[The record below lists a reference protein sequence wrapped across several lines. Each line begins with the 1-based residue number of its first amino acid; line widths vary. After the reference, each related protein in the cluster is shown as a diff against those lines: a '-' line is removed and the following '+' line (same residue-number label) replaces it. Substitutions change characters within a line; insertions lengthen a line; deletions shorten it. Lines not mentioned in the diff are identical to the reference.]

1 MDTKRG
7 KRKGPEVPLWPDEES
22 AIAAWALDR
31 VDLMRS
37 ADDLTGAVAGRVVY
51 LGGPI
56 TGVAGHKALFQRGA
70 GLLRRAGAL
79 RVWDPSGLPPGWGN
93 EEYID
98 HCLLMVGRCDVLAL
112 LAGWQHSD
120 GVAVELPYAR
130 YKGIRAV
137 DISGVCD
144 G

>member
-22 AIAAWALDR
+22 AVAAAALDR
-31 VDLMRS
+31 VDVMS
-37 ADDLTGAVAGRVVY
+37 SYDELTEAVAGRVVY

-56 TGVAGHKALFQRGA
+56 TGVAGYKALFQRGA
-70 GLLRRAGAL
+70 ALLRRAGAT
-79 RVWDPSGLPPGWGN
+79 RVWDPSGLPAGWDNG
-93 EEYID
+93 EYID
-98 HCLLMVGRCDVLAL
+98 HCLMMVGRCEVLAL
-112 LAGWQHSD
+112 LAGWQESS